1 MKTPSPTV
9 SEWGRR
15 KDTLTKE
22 SLNQL
27 MNELI
32 TEVFVEQAAPGFAW
46 VCYKNIGVAADQ
58 TLNWMFCR
66 SVYHVKSEIART

>member
-1 MKTPSPTV
+1 VKTPSPTA

-32 TEVFVEQAAPGFAW
+32 TQVFVQQPLASPGSA
-46 VCYKNIGVAADQ
+46 KK
-58 TLNWMFCR
+58 M
-66 SVYHVKSEIART
+66 